1 MASNTINMRLIAG
14 TALFSAMS
22 DSAFAERITGPAYV
36 RDADTIVISR
46 TEIRLYGVDAPEL
59 YTRFGRLAATFLHDL
74 LQGETVR
81 CDVENASMRQPLL
94 GTCYIEVDGNNLDIA
109 AILVSV
115 GHALDCQAIS
125 GGRYRNLEQPDVRS
139 RFTPAEYC

>member
-1 MASNTINMRLIAG
+1 MASSSMKMRLIVG
-14 TALFSAMS
+14 TALFAAVS
-22 DSAFAERITGPAYV
+22 DSALAEQITGAAYV
-36 RDADTIVISR
+36 RDADTTVISR
-46 TEIRLYGVDAPEL
+46 TEIRLYGVDAPEP
-59 YTRFGRLAATFLHDL
+59 YTRLGRQAAIFLHDL

-81 CDVENASMRQPLL
+81 CDVENASMGEPLL
-94 GTCYIEVDGNNLDIA
+94 GTCYIEVDGNYLDIA

-125 GGRYRNLEQPDVRS
+125 GGRYRNLEQPEVRS